1 MQSDSKRR
9 LRRIAWRMAASL
21 GVTMGI
27 LMFPSYAEGQSG
39 IFNLQSTN
47 MLAKTQ
53 PLPAE
58 MAGLFD
64 DANEVVEAAADVVV
78 EDSDNAAVKG
88 ENSIPYALA
97 KAAGM
102 DTEPLQS
109 VVYTRNKQGK
119 SKVAA
124 TMAAEAKE
132 LDASSYRGIVYTPDD
147 VRKPSGMTLEQLKCY
162 VSVFCKPW
170 IGLEEE
176 ILKYDSEV
184 NLVFLLSV
192 GRWETWGGEACVG
205 EYNSF
210 NIKYDDKDVYVD
222 YDSYIEGI
230 DAFVRLIRDRY
241 LAEDGAW
248 HEGVSVESIGM
259 HYATPAWA
267 PVIADYGYELI
278 DYIADNEI

>member
-9 LRRIAWRMAASL
+9 LCRMTWRMAASV
-21 GVTMGI
+21 GVTLGI

-39 IFNLQSTN
+39 IFGMQNTN

-53 PLPAE
+53 PLPDE
-58 MAGLFD
+58 MTGLFAD
-64 DANEVVEAAADVVV
+64 AADVVTEDSVAVDTVNDAV
-78 EDSDNAAVKG
+78 EDEDST
-88 ENSIPYALA
+88 PYIMA
-97 KAAGM
+97 KAAGLN
-102 DTEPLQS
+102 TAPLQS
-109 VVYTRNKQGK
+109 MVYAQSQITK
-119 SKVAA
+119 SKVASED
-124 TMAAEAKE
+124 AAKAE
-132 LDASSYRGIVYTPDD
+132 DSYRGIVYTPDD
-147 VRKPSGMTLEQLKCY
+147 VRKPSGMTLEQLQRY

-170 IGLEEE
+170 VGLEEE
-176 ILKYDSEV
+176 ILKYDNEV

-230 DAFVRLIRDRY
+230 DAFVRLIKDRD
-241 LAEDGAW
+241 LAEDGKW
-248 HEGVSVESIGM
+248 HEGVSVESIGI

-267 PVIADYGYELI
+267 PVIADYGYTVI
-278 DYIADNEI
+278 DIMTENEE